1 MGYHVSEERLKEIM
15 ALIDENGNGN
25 LICFLFIFVLNFFLL
40 NLYEGEI
47 DYKEFKD
54 MLDKT
59 KVVSDPDADLRD
71 AFKVFDID
79 GDGIIT
85 ARELKL
91 IMNTLGQSVSE
102 ADIDEMIKEADT
114 DCKFIYYLFSFF
126 QHLISLYLQF

>member
-1 MGYHVSEERLKEIM
+1 
-15 ALIDENGNGN
+15 
-25 LICFLFIFVLNFFLL
+25 
-40 NLYEGEI
+40 
-47 DYKEFKD
+47 

-102 ADIDEMIKEADT
+102 DDIDEMIKEADT
-114 DCKFIYYLFSFF
+114 DCKFNF
-126 QHLISLYLQF
+126 ISKYRKDNF

>member
-1 MGYHVSEERLKEIM
+1 MIG
-15 ALIDENGNGN
+15 
-25 LICFLFIFVLNFFLL
+25 
-40 NLYEGEI
+40 
-47 DYKEFKD
+47 
-54 MLDKT
+54 KT
-59 KVVSDPDADLRD
+59 KGVTDPDADLRD

-91 IMNTLGQSVSE
+91 IMNSLGQSVSE